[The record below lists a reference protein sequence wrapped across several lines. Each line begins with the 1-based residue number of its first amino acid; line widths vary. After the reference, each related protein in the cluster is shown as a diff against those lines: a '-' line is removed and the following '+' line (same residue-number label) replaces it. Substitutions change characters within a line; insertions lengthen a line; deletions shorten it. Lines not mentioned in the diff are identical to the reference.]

1 MDVIDEGAS
10 AASLA
15 QCHRCLLEN
24 IAAPIRMGIF
34 VPMTFAAPKVEV
46 DMHTEL
52 QRLARRSAVLAD
64 DTAQGGAA

>member
-1 MDVIDEGAS
+1 
-10 AASLA
+10 
-15 QCHRCLLEN
+15 LEN